1 MTFVSS
7 PTDLASRDAHGYT
20 ALLSKALEVSIKWEY
35 RYLWSRTIDQFEK
48 LETLV
53 LEPATVVQALR
64 VFKFQWIKPWSV
76 PNLKVIEQ
84 EKLTR

>member
-7 PTDLASRDAHGYT
+7 PTDLAGRDAHGYT
-20 ALLSKALEVSIKWEY
+20 ALLSKTLEVSIKWEY
-35 RYLWSRTIDQFEK
+35 QYLWSRTIDQFEK

-53 LEPATVVQALR
+53 LEPATVVQALH